1 MVFWSKNAPFVLK
14 LYEKYP
20 EKLIDDFGVL
30 KNTPHSEVILYNF
43 RLLPIGLRVYVSIK
57 F

>member
-30 KNTPHSEVILYNF
+30 KNTPHSKVILYNF